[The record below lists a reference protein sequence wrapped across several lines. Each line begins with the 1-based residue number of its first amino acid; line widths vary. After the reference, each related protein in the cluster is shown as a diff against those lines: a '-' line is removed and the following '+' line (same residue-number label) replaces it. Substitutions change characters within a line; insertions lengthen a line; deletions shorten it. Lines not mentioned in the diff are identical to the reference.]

1 MLPDDQKQPHLARV
15 MKIVPEPTS
24 SSSYSAVAA
33 PHPSDAP
40 STSAPVATSAAQGKT
55 ADSSSDEGRKE
66 EFGYEDE
73 DESEEEGRKEEDDGW
88 EVPKKFVGGSNAS
101 SFASAA
107 ATSRG
112 QSCESIRKFFRTPLT
127 DAGYPRHFCST
138 FGPYAQPIL
147 SLDRL

>member
-1 MLPDDQKQPHLARV
+1 

-33 PHPSDAP
+33 PHPSDDL
-40 STSAPVATSAAQGKT
+40 STSAPAPTTAQGKT
-55 ADSSSDEGRKE
+55 DSSSDEGRKE

-107 ATSRG
+107 ASSRG
-112 QSCESIRKFFRTPLT
+112 ES
-127 DAGYPRHFCST
+127 
-138 FGPYAQPIL
+138 L
-147 SLDRL
+147 SLEHQGGPSVLMLGLV

>member
-24 SSSYSAVAA
+24 STSYSAVAA
-33 PHPSDAP
+33 PHPSDDP
-40 STSAPVATSAAQGKT
+40 STSAPVASPAQGKT
-55 ADSSSDEGRKE
+55 DSSSEEGRKE
-66 EFGYEDE
+66 EFGCEDE

-107 ATSRG
+107 ASSRG
-112 QSCESIRKFFRTPLT
+112 ESC
-127 DAGYPRHFCST
+127 T
-138 FGPYAQPIL
+138 FGGSSTPVH
-147 SLDRL
+147 